1 MNSSRPRGSELFWR
15 KKNRTEYG
23 NKKKKKANTGE
34 AMETSCGNRQISGAT
49 GVIPAPRVG
58 YIDEEIHNAERLEK
72 LKKKKQ
78 NEMGPRIK
86 SKKNQYR
93 GSRQDTKGLETE
105 NWFTLNR

>member
-1 MNSSRPRGSELFWR
+1 MVTR
-15 KKNRTEYG
+15 
-23 NKKKKKANTGE
+23 KKKKANTGE

-93 GSRQDTKGLETE
+93 GSRQDTKGLGTE